1 MSTFLDN
8 FLYISLCGI
17 ALLCIYQF
25 MNDTKYK
32 NNMNKTK
39 TITNLHN
46 EKFFPVIFDTCK
58 NRNSLSSIRNEG
70 LPLGVV
76 YDGQPVHRVGPVIN
90 FHQMFKP
97 NLPELGWRNYYLSTF
112 NDYNVPTD
120 TNFDG
125 TIIRNYLDNLEN
137 VDNLYRK
144 CD

>member
-1 MSTFLDN
+1 MTTFLDCV
-8 FLYISLCGI
+8 LGVVLSAV

-25 MNDTKYK
+25 MNESRYKDIGTKY
-32 NNMNKTK
+32 
-39 TITNLHN
+39 N

-58 NRNSLSSIRNEG
+58 YRNPLNSIRNEG
-70 LPLGVV
+70 LPHGVI
-76 YDGQPVHRVGPVIN
+76 YDGQPVHRVGPVVN

-97 NLPELGWRNYYLSTF
+97 NLPELGWRNYYLSKY
-112 NDYNVPTD
+112 NDYNVPMD
-120 TNFDG
+120 KNFDG